1 MRISTSTYFKS
12 TLGGI
17 QDQQAQL
24 ARLSQK
30 IAENKSYLSA
40 REAPLNASRAMDISN
55 SLAIR
60 KQDAANQDLA
70 ELSLKYENTLLGRM
84 QTSLSDA
91 SSAAMGV
98 SPSQD
103 QTSRDQIAA
112 RLTSAYGLL
121 KDIGNMRDAE
131 GNYVF
136 AGHESATR
144 PYDHTP
150 IYPAALPGVPPFPS
164 NPTTYAG
171 DNGARQ
177 ANVGMGRSVQTSDDL
192 SAVFLGDGSDAQDLL
207 QSLDYAAAALKDSS
221 ASAATV
227 QSALDTASAALTRAQ
242 GLIQGLQVQVAGRI
256 SEVVDARS
264 LTKELVTTEQNALGS
279 LNDLDMAG
287 AIIELQ
293 QRQTHLE
300 ASQRTFSLVSDL
312 SLFRY
317 LG

>member
-1 MRISTSTYFKS
+1 MRISSATYFKS

-17 QDQQAQL
+17 QDQQSQI

-30 IAENKSYLSA
+30 IAENKSYLTP

-60 KQDAANQDLA
+60 KQDAANQDKA
-70 ELSLKYENTLLGRM
+70 ELGLKFETTLLARM
-84 QTSLSDA
+84 QVSLSDA
-91 SSAAMGV
+91 NSAVAGA
-98 SPSQD
+98 SPHLEQV
-103 QTSRDQIAA
+103 SRDQIAA
-112 RLTSAYGLL
+112 RLSSAYGLI
-121 KDIGNMRDAE
+121 KDIDNMRDVE

-144 PYDHTP
+144 PYEHTP
-150 IYPAALPGVPPFPS
+150 VYPAALPGASPLPS
-164 NPTTYAG
+164 NKTTYAG
-171 DNGARQ
+171 DSGTRQ
-177 ANVGMGRSVQTSDDL
+177 ANLGMGRSVQTSDDL
-192 SAVFLGDGSDAQDLL
+192 SGLLLGDGSDAQDLL
-207 QSLDYAAAALKDSS
+207 QSLDYAAAALKDGG
-221 ASAATV
+221 ASPATV
-227 QSALDTASAALTRAQ
+227 QSALDIAKTALTRAE
-242 GLIQGLQVQVAGRI
+242 GLIQGLQVQVAGRV
-256 SEVVDARS
+256 SEIADVR
-264 LTKELVTTEQNALGS
+264 TMTQELVTTEQNALGA
-279 LNDLDMAG
+279 LNDLEMAG

>member
-17 QDQQAQL
+17 QDQQAQV

-40 REAPLNASRAMDISN
+40 REAPLNASRALDLSN

-60 KQDAANQDLA
+60 KQDAANQDMA
-70 ELSLKYENTLLGRM
+70 ELSLKYENTLLDRM
-84 QTSLSDA
+84 STSLRDTR
-91 SSAAMGV
+91 SAVIGV
-98 SPSQD
+98 SAQQD
-103 QTSRDQIAA
+103 QATRDQMAVTI
-112 RLTSAYGLL
+112 SGAYSLI

-150 IYPAALPGVPPFPS
+150 TYPAALPGVPPLPS
-164 NPTTYAG
+164 NPTTYSG
-171 DNGARQ
+171 DSGTRQ
-177 ANVGMGRSVQTSDDL
+177 AAIGTGRSVQTSDDL
-192 SAVFLGDGSDAQDLL
+192 SSAFLGDGSDAQDLL
-207 QSLDYAAAALKDSS
+207 QTLDYAAAALKDSS

-227 QSALDTASAALTRAQ
+227 QSALDAASAALTRAQ
-242 GLIQGLQVQVAGRI
+242 GVIQTLQVQVAGRL
-256 SEVVDARS
+256 SEVAEVRAAT
-264 LTKELVTTEQNALGS
+264 TKLVTTEKDALGS

>member
-1 MRISTSTYFKS
+1 
-12 TLGGI
+12 
-17 QDQQAQL
+17 
-24 ARLSQK
+24 
-30 IAENKSYLSA
+30 
-40 REAPLNASRAMDISN
+40 
-55 SLAIR
+55 
-60 KQDAANQDLA
+60 
-70 ELSLKYENTLLGRM
+70 
-84 QTSLSDA
+84 
-91 SSAAMGV
+91 MGV